1 MTNRGGRNCR
11 RLSQAPGHVRFN
23 RMSTVQEIESAIQQL
38 DEGALGRLSHW
49 FEDYLAEKWEQRFAA
64 DVQAGK
70 LDKLGQAADRA
81 FEQGRC
87 RPL

>member
-1 MTNRGGRNCR
+1 
-11 RLSQAPGHVRFN
+11 
-23 RMSTVQEIESAIQQL
+23 MSTVQEIESAIQRL
-38 DEGALGRLSHW
+38 DAGALGQLSLW
-49 FEDYLAEKWEQRFAA
+49 FEDYLAEKWEQQFAA

-70 LDKLGQAADRA
+70 LDKLGAAADRA